1 MYDQKIKKIEKS
13 KHKRKKENLTN
24 LEILLIKPKFR
35 IYSYLE
41 MYGKLSSQELEKLL
55 GKSKS
60 TVNIHLQDLQERGI
74 ISEPTTRD
82 KKGNF
87 IYHLAED
94 YEERIRELENS
105 IDFTKELSEKQLV
118 KIINIERIMSEI
130 NQNNLQILVDFAKK
144 MKNDSESGLSQDTV
158 LELREMMQFLRNK
171 KGELVYDDQGNLQ
184 SQFEIL
190 NSFQYLTRDEYMIF
204 RQEWRGFLEHVKEK
218 TINLREKNVISDQ
231 DKGKTMYLA
240 TFGIPIKRMLKL
252 LDIS

>member
-1 MYDQKIKKIEKS
+1 MYEKKIKKIKSS
-13 KHKRKKENLTN
+13 KHKRKKEDLTN

-41 MYGKLSSQELEKLL
+41 MYGKLSSQALEKLL

-74 ISEPTTRD
+74 IAEPTTRD

-87 IYHLAED
+87 IYQLTDD
-94 YEERIRELENS
+94 YEEKIRDFEAS
-105 IDFTKELSEKQLV
+105 IDITQELSERDLID
-118 KIINIERIMSEI
+118 IINIEAKGAQI

-144 MKNDSESGLSQDTV
+144 IKNDSESGLSENQIS
-158 LELREMMQFLRNK
+158 ELREMVQVLRDK
-171 KGELVYDDQGNLQ
+171 SGKLVYDDQGNLQ
-184 SQFEIL
+184 SQYEIL

-204 RQEWRGFLEHVKEK
+204 RQEWRGFLEHVKKK
-218 TINLREKNVISDQ
+218 TANLREQKLISDQ
-231 DKGKTMYLA
+231 DMGKTMYIA

>member
-1 MYDQKIKKIEKS
+1 MYDEKVKIIKSS
-13 KHKRKKENLTN
+13 KHKRKKKDLTN

-41 MYGKLSSQELEKLL
+41 MYGKLSSQKLEKLI

-74 ISEPTTRD
+74 IAEPTTRD
-82 KKGNF
+82 IKGNF
-87 IYHLAED
+87 IYQLSDD
-94 YEERIRELENS
+94 YEEKIRDFEDS
-105 IDFTKELSEKQLV
+105 IDITQELSERDLID
-118 KIINIERIMSEI
+118 IINIEGKGAQI

-144 MKNDSESGLSQDTV
+144 IKNDSESGLSENQIS
-158 LELREMMQFLRNK
+158 ELREMVQVLRDK
-171 KGELVYDDQGNLQ
+171 SGKLVYDDQGNLQ
-184 SQFEIL
+184 SQYEIL

-204 RQEWRGFLEHVKEK
+204 RQEWRGFLEHVKKK
-218 TINLREKNVISDQ
+218 TANLKEQNLISDQ
-231 DKGKTMYLA
+231 DKGKTMYIA